1 MPNRRGR
8 PAEGA
13 DLVDKLHER
22 SEEARTRLKLI
33 LQTLAGECTVEEACQ
48 TLGINRS
55 AFNKL
60 RQQFIADAAQLLEP
74 KKPGR
79 KKKVPTDEDLE
90 LKQLRS
96 EVGELKFQLRAQQVR
111 EEIGLLMPHVVRKT
125 EDVKKSKKRP

>member
-1 MPNRRGR
+1 MPKRRGR

-13 DLVDKLHER
+13 DLVDKLHEC
-22 SEEARTRLKLI
+22 SGVARTRLKLI
-33 LQTLAGECTVEEACQ
+33 FQTVAGECTIERACQ

-79 KKKVPTDEDLE
+79 KKKVLTDEDLE

-111 EEIGLLMPHVVRKT
+111 EEIGLIMPRLLRRPGV
-125 EDVKKSKKRP
+125 VKKTNKRP